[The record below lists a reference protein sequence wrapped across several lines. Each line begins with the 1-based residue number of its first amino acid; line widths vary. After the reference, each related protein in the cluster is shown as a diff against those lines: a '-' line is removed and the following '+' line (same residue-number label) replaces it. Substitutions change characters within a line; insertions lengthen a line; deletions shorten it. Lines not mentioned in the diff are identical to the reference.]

1 MAMDTGGDRSIS
13 SVLRDIVQNVQDIVR
28 SELRLAKIEIGEEL
42 TKAKTAVVLLGIS
55 AVGGFLAVF
64 FALIAAVFAL
74 SKIVPNWAAALIVA
88 AAMGIG
94 AAALAY
100 AGRKRLRRVNTIPA
114 HTVENL
120 KENIQWAKQQTK

>member
-13 SVLRDIVQNVQDIVR
+13 SVLRDIVQNVQDMVR
-28 SELRLAKIEIGEEL
+28 SELRLAKTEIGEEL
-42 TKAKTAVVLLGIS
+42 ARAKPAGTLLGIS
-55 AVGGFLAVF
+55 ALSGFFAAF
-64 FALIAAVFAL
+64 FALLAAVFAL
-74 SKIVPNWAAALIVA
+74 SKIVPSWSAALIVA

-100 AGRKRLRRVNTIPA
+100 VGRKRLRKVNTIPA

>member
-1 MAMDTGGDRSIS
+1 MLADMSDRSIS
-13 SVLRDIVQNVQDIVR
+13 SVLRDIVQNIQDIVR

-55 AVGGFLAVF
+55 ALGGFLAVF

-100 AGRKRLRRVNTIPA
+100 AGRK
-114 HTVENL
+114 
-120 KENIQWAKQQTK
+120 